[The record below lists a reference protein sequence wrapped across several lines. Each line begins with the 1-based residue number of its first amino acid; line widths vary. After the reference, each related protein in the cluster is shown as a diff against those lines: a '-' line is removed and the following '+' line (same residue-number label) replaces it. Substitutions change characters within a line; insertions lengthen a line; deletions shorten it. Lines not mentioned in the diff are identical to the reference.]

1 MALIECP
8 KCGKQISDLAK
19 TCTYCG
25 YSLKEPESHTPAESP
40 APDAA
45 GTEKTAPEKTARS
58 LFEGDR
64 KIWWILG
71 GVFAFMALI
80 ALILTL
86 ALGGKNNATSG
97 TDQSSAP
104 TEAAVTKAPEKAN
117 PFANLL
123 SGTPAPQDPTPQAP
137 ENGGSGGFDLGNL
150 FNNLINSTN
159 P

>member
-25 YSLKEPESHTPAESP
+25 YSLKEPDSPVPAEEP
-40 APDAA
+40 ADGAA
-45 GTEKTAPEKTARS
+45 EAEKASSGGSFKS

-71 GVFAFMALI
+71 GAFALMALI

-86 ALGGKNNATSG
+86 ALGGKNNAATG
-97 TDQSSAP
+97 TGDASSPAG
-104 TEAAVTKAPEKAN
+104 TAATATPQPASTKPSEN
-117 PFANLL
+117 TN
-123 SGTPAPQDPTPQAP
+123 PAPQTP

>member
-25 YSLKEPESHTPAESP
+25 YSLKEPENPVLAA
-40 APDAA
+40 APVHDAA
-45 GTEKTAPEKTARS
+45 GEGKAVPEKKAKS

-71 GVFAFMALI
+71 GAFALMALI

-86 ALGGKNNATSG
+86 ALGGKNNAATG
-97 TDQSSAP
+97 TGDASSPAE
-104 TEAAVTKAPEKAN
+104 TAATATPQPASTKPSENTN
-117 PFANLL
+117 PA
-123 SGTPAPQDPTPQAP
+123 PQAP